1 MATTLVTPVPKIT
14 TAGLTI
20 PTYMDYYQFLV
31 ATMQSIYGE
40 DIYID
45 NDSQDGQFIQI
56 LALAMADSAKVLQ
69 SLYQSFSPTYASGA
83 GLSRLVKINN
93 IRRKGAS
100 FSTCDVTLTGQALTT
115 IRDGT
120 VRDVYNN
127 VWDLP
132 PEVIIPASGQITVTA
147 TAQKIGSIYL
157 SAGQLSTIG
166 TPTRVWQSVTNA
178 SASNPG
184 KQIETD
190 SALRK
195 RRDSS
200 TGISATTPIDSIT
213 ARIADINGVVSSAV
227 YENYTDSTDANGIPE
242 HSISVVCYGGDSQE
256 IANTIFASKTI
267 GANTYGTTT
276 IPVTDSKGIVSNISF
291 FRPTVIYPYVRIVI
305 HPIKAAVDQ
314 TIIDNIVSS
323 INAYMNNLTI
333 GFSLN
338 ANRLYS
344 IAYSQD
350 ADIYDPSFNINSIQ
364 LSLDNSVWSD
374 SVVAAFN
381 QIILGKADQITVTIA

>member
-166 TPTRVWQSVTNA
+166 TPTRGWQSVTNA

>member
-166 TPTRVWQSVTNA
+166 TPTRGWQSVTNA

-195 RRDSS
+195 RRDTS

-213 ARIADINGVVSSAV
+213 ARIADIDGVVSSAV
-227 YENYTDSTDANGIPE
+227 YENSTDSTDANGIPE

-256 IANTIFASKTI
+256 IADTIFASKTI

-305 HPIKAAVDQ
+305 HPIKASVDQ

-374 SVVAAFN
+374 SVIAAFN
-381 QIILGKADQITVTIA
+381 QIILGKSDQITVTIA